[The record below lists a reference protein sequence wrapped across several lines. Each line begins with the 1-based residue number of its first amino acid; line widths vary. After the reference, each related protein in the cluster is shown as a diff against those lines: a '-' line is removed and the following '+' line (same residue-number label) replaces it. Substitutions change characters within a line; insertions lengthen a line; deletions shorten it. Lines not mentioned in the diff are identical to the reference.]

1 MTERDEEGYTIPDQ
15 YAAIER
21 QALSFADEE
30 SNPGAAIAW
39 PLVLVLASIAGGLI
53 WLVFW

>member
-53 WLVFW
+53 WLVF